1 MEKTRRRDKQYV
13 HPKMSMDKK
22 YTRVLEESA
31 AQVAGMIQHVSPEE
45 HVLVSQSRPEVPF
58 FITIITLNLYN

>member
-1 MEKTRRRDKQYV
+1 
-13 HPKMSMDKK
+13 MSMDKK

-58 FITIITLNLYN
+58 FITINTLNLYN